1 MVLNCLDLSIY
12 TCVTAFVG
20 EIVLVATSV
29 RVLATGGAF
38 VSIVSRGLHYA
49 QDAPIEHLERL

>member
-1 MVLNCLDLSIY
+1 MMFDCLDLSIY
-12 TCVTAFVG
+12 THVTCVVRD
-20 EIVLVATSV
+20 IDLVATSV

-49 QDAPIEHLERL
+49 TSDL